1 MRICL
6 LNLKNSIMYE
16 FAMRFLKSEIFS
28 WYGSNAKTKEY
39 FYLSNEVFARINPE
53 LRKNQFFNTP

>member
-16 FAMRFLKSEIFS
+16 FGMRFLKMRYFLGMEVMQRPKSIFICQMR
-28 WYGSNAKTKEY
+28 
-39 FYLSNEVFARINPE
+39 YLQESIQN
-53 LRKNQFFNTP
+53 